1 MKWVVTI
8 GYCRQFDGGEILKRA
23 LFLTSL
29 FLFSIYVP
37 LASSSIT
44 QSQFDDGTSSF
55 QHSFTASGDVN
66 AGEITIPYG
75 AEVTDAS
82 FKFRGEA
89 TQTSWTNFTSN
100 SDYGGQGDTNGYIS
114 SNVPRPFSSG
124 YRYYLNTQNQGLELQ
139 GNPTTTINS
148 LGRATDVTS
157 LGNADHNLTGQFI
170 ALSDQGYSSLSKKYS
185 DFSVSSSAS
194 WGYVGVVVKYG
205 DEYMVMKY
213 SSSYPSQQ
221 PTILRINSTT
231 GAYIGT
237 ANFNVGSCSPTSS
250 NALYYNMYDAT
261 VYNGSIWTVHYS
273 YYTVNK
279 WSIVETANSLTWNCQ
294 QSWYSSSQGYIN
306 GVDFDDNTG
315 KMYLSTYNYQSSNH
329 YLHEVNPNNP
339 TMVNGTWAIGST
351 AGITS
356 SYGAGLIV
364 NLPTI
369 VYNEYDRSTSGYPSK
384 HYFFNFNGISPT
396 LMGSEVLNN
405 KGHYGLTESGD
416 GKLLYVCHYTS
427 YCSSS
432 SRKIHSSGDGSI
444 EFSDST
450 SISSETVVGRT
461 YTLSASID
469 TVTVKTL
476 IGRIPSGTDLKLELS
491 NDGGA
496 SWVNAYPGQQVI
508 FPQVGNTL
516 DWKVEMI
523 SSGGVSPIL
532 DSVGIEYFATYRSS
546 GYFYAYQ
553 YIGSGTSSTVA
564 ATVDWTGSTPSGT
577 NIQVHFGA
585 ASSSS
590 SCTSGSA
597 GVTTWTNTESG
608 VTKPISGSSYY
619 LCVRIQLT
627 TSNSA
632 VTPFITD
639 LKIAQHSNAPSEP
652 ALLIGGLKVWSRSL
666 ADGVLV
672 GTQTVTAENP
682 TDSIISTLN
691 NLIPDTG
698 SGLVIIPIN
707 LSSESSG
714 FLALDQFSI
723 TYIMRTVNLDIEFTE
738 GEILHQRLEPYE
750 VVTRH
755 VIGDDASAMSR
766 ASLTL
771 MTKVG
776 SNPVLE
782 WENGDVFPL
791 PNDPDNYIELDSSSW
806 SSETN
811 GILEIHWR
819 FSVNIDFP
827 EQNEVRFKSDCTDNS
842 GVDGFSP
849 VDLMTSGALSVNH
862 TYGLGWFKV
871 RDNSGLVVSEDVPD
885 NSWLAGGETVFFQGA
900 MWYMDSQDAPLD
912 NMFDVRIS
920 REGWVESNA
929 RDTMNNNGTF
939 FIPVTMP
946 NSDNPDGYTF
956 EIQTYNELNPSLSVL
971 PNDSWRRTFKVDAT
985 APLKLDTTPI
995 DDSYEAASYDQE
1007 VRILVN
1013 DEVGSPMF
1021 LNLNYWVEADHDLNK
1036 NGLAD
1041 SEEYVVTQVENLTD
1055 EPNKWFSST
1064 IDHSRNPNMGRVSYF
1079 WDGFD
1084 LAGNGMYSEY
1094 IDSEGETQTYQTTHG
1109 FEFDDATFVTRK
1121 DSVAVFTGL
1130 EWVGHSDNQ
1139 PVYSGKT
1146 QTISFGFVDENT
1158 VIDFEH
1164 ISLVFDFEGPN
1175 PENDA
1180 QRISYSGLN
1189 NTFWSESDYI
1199 SISTSSKMTQTINSS
1214 GLPLIML
1221 DFVFK
1226 FGWDWPDEEMSD
1238 VILLFKERGS
1248 PTDTKI
1254 LLIEHTFRVENDLI
1268 IAPDDYSI
1276 LDISE
1281 PRVGEVA
1288 DGSRVRND
1296 DRLSFSGRVIYEGSS
1311 IPVPRDIGILV
1322 EVFDGEMIWSDGSLG
1337 EDGEFLIE
1345 VPLSSAQSLQSSPSR
1360 TCLISVTNIPG
1371 KGEDMS
1377 NQLVSTTLQ
1386 VVVDDSAP
1394 RVVRRTSP
1402 LNVVD
1407 ISSNTDL
1414 TNLPVEFTGIEDA
1427 DLTGSVQIVRWVIKD
1442 STKTIT
1448 IGAGSS
1454 TLGMQ
1459 QEGQN
1464 VIWSGTVDLTDG
1476 DRITPRSGDY
1486 IGFYLTGWDAA
1497 GNQFPE
1503 ISNSEASPIPEL
1515 ASDDDDFE
1523 RQWVILGSN
1532 GPELS
1537 VKSISLSDDHIAP
1550 STKVDIEAVIVNDG
1564 GSTVASF
1571 KVAFFAGDSDEPFDS
1586 VTVAGIEE
1594 NERIT
1599 VSTIWVAEEVGRIR
1613 VEADYGNYIVE
1624 VNDDDNSAEHSVDV
1638 AYGKYLGWID
1648 SPRENPLTWIFV
1660 IITLLTLLVVV
1671 SVASKTS
1678 LDFSKGALQE
1688 DFGWEDEEEEFE
1700 DYEDE
1705 EEDDDDY

>member
-1 MKWVVTI
+1 MGCHYRIISTVE
-8 GYCRQFDGGEILKRA
+8 GGVILKRA
-23 LFLTSL
+23 LFLISL
-29 FLFSIYVP
+29 FLVSIYAP
-37 LASSSIT
+37 LASSSMT
-44 QSQFDDGTSSF
+44 ANQFDDGSTSF

-66 AGEITIPYG
+66 AGEITMPYG
-75 AEVTDAS
+75 AEVTDAT
-82 FKFRGEA
+82 FRLRGEA
-89 TQTSWTNFTSN
+89 SQTSWTNFTSN

-114 SNVPRPFSSG
+114 GNVPSPFSSG
-124 YRYYLNTQNQGLELQ
+124 YRYYLNTQNQGMELQ
-139 GNPTTTINS
+139 GNPTNAVNS
-148 LGRATDVTS
+148 LSRSSDVSFT
-157 LGNADHNLTGQFI
+157 GNAEHNVTGQFV
-170 ALSDQGYSSLSKKYS
+170 ALSDQGYSSPTKKYS
-185 DFSVSSSAS
+185 DISVSSSAS
-194 WGYVGVVVKYG
+194 WGYVGVVVLYG

-213 SSSYPSQQ
+213 SSTYPSQQ
-221 PTILRINSTT
+221 PTILRINAST

-237 ANFNVGSCSPTSS
+237 ASFNAGTCSTTSS
-250 NALYYNMYDAT
+250 NSLYYNMYDAT

-279 WSIVETANSLTWNCQ
+279 WSIVETATSLTWNCQ
-294 QSWYSSSQGYIN
+294 QSWYSSAQGYIN
-306 GVDFDDNTG
+306 GVDFDENTG
-315 KMYLSTYNYQSSNH
+315 KMYLSTYNYQSSDH
-329 YLHEVNPNNP
+329 YLHEVNPSNP
-339 TMVNGTWAIGST
+339 TMINGTWSIGSS

-364 NLPTI
+364 SLPTVI
-369 VYNEYDRSTSGYPSK
+369 YNEYDRSTSGYPSR

-396 LMGSEVLNN
+396 LMGSEEMSNR
-405 KGHYGLTESGD
+405 GHYGLTESGD

-432 SRKIHSSGDGSI
+432 SRKIHRSGDGSI
-444 EFSDST
+444 DYSEPTST
-450 SISSETVVGRT
+450 SSETIYGRT

-469 TVTVKTL
+469 TVAVKSL
-476 IGRIPSGTDLKLELS
+476 IGRIPTGTDLKLELS
-491 NDGGA
+491 NDGG
-496 SWVNAYPGQQVI
+496 STWVNAYPGQQI
-508 FPQVGNTL
+508 TFSQVGNTL
-516 DWKVEMI
+516 DWRVELI
-523 SSGGVSPIL
+523 SSSNGVSPIL

-553 YIGSGTSSTVA
+553 YVGSGTSSTVA
-564 ATVDWTGSTPSGT
+564 ATLNWTGNTPSGT
-577 NIQVHFGA
+577 NIQVSFGA

-590 SCTSGSA
+590 SCSSSSS
-597 GVTTWTNTESG
+597 GVTTWTKTEPG
-608 VTKPISGSSYY
+608 VTKSISGSSYY

-632 VTPFITD
+632 VTPSITD
-639 LKIAQHSNAPSEP
+639 LTIAQHSNAPSEP
-652 ALLIGGLKVWSRSL
+652 ALMINGVKVWSRSA
-666 ADGVLV
+666 ADGALV
-672 GTQTVTAENP
+672 GTQTIIAENP
-682 TDSIISTLN
+682 ADSIISTLN
-691 NLIPDTG
+691 NIIPDTG
-698 SGLVIIPIN
+698 SGLVVIPIN

-714 FLALDQFSI
+714 FLSLDQFSI
-723 TYIMRTVNLDIEFTE
+723 TYIMRTVNLDIEITE
-738 GEILHQRLEPYE
+738 GGILHQRLEPYE

-755 VIGDDASAMSR
+755 VIGDDASDMLR
-766 ASLTL
+766 ASLTF
-771 MTKVG
+771 MTQIG
-776 SNPVLE
+776 SNPILE

-791 PNDPDNYIELDSSSW
+791 PNDPDNYIELDPSSW
-806 SSETN
+806 SSEVN

-827 EQNEVRFKSDCTDNS
+827 EQSEVRFKSDCTDNS
-842 GVDGFSP
+842 GTNGFSP
-849 VDLMTSGALSVNH
+849 VDLMSNESLSVNH

-871 RDNSGLVVSEDVPD
+871 RDNSGLVTSDDVPH

-900 MWYMDSQDAPLD
+900 MWYLGSEDAPLD

-920 REGWVESNA
+920 REGWVESSA
-929 RDTMNNNGTF
+929 RDTMNNNGSF
-939 FIPVTMP
+939 LIPITMP
-946 NSDNPDGYTF
+946 NSDNPDGYTY
-956 EIQTYNELNPSLSVL
+956 EIQTYNEFDPSLSVQ
-971 PNDSWRRTFKVDAT
+971 PNDSWRRTFRVDAT
-985 APLKLDTTPI
+985 APQKVDTSPV
-995 DDSYEAASYDQE
+995 DESYEAASFAQE
-1007 VRILVN
+1007 VRVLVK
-1013 DEVGSPMF
+1013 DDIGSPMT
-1021 LNLNYWVEADHDLNK
+1021 LNLNYWVEADHDLNR

-1041 SEEYVVTQVENLTD
+1041 SDEYIISQVENLTD
-1055 EPNKWFSST
+1055 APNKWFSST

-1084 LAGNGMYSEY
+1084 LAGNEMYSEY
-1094 IDSEGETQTYQTTHG
+1094 LDSDGEIKTYQTTHG
-1109 FEFDDATFVTRK
+1109 FDYDDATFVTRK

-1130 EWVGHSDNQ
+1130 EWIGHSDNE

-1175 PENDA
+1175 PLNDA

-1199 SISTSSKMTQTINSS
+1199 NLLPTSKMTQTINSS

-1248 PTDTKI
+1248 PMDTQI
-1254 LLIEHTFRVENDLI
+1254 LLVEHTFKVENDLI
-1268 IAPDDYSI
+1268 IAPVDYSV

-1288 DGSRVRND
+1288 DGSRVRKD
-1296 DRLSFSGRVIYEGSS
+1296 DRLSFSGKVVYEGSN

-1322 EVFDGEMIWSDGSLG
+1322 EVFDGELIWSDGSLG
-1337 EDGEFLIE
+1337 NEGEFLIE
-1345 VPLSSAQSLQSSPSR
+1345 VPLSSAQSLQTSPSR
-1360 TCLISVTNIPG
+1360 TCLISITNIPG

-1394 RVVRRTSP
+1394 RVVRRISP
-1402 LNVVD
+1402 LNVID

-1414 TNLPVEFTGIEDA
+1414 TKLPVEFTGIEDA
-1427 DLTGSVQIVRWVIKD
+1427 DLTGSVQTVHWIMKD

-1448 IGAGSS
+1448 IGSGSS
-1454 TLGMQ
+1454 ILGMQ
-1459 QEGQN
+1459 QDNQN
-1464 VIWSGTVDLTDG
+1464 VIWTGTVDLTDG
-1476 DRITPRSGDY
+1476 GRITPRSGDFVGY
-1486 IGFYLTGWDAA
+1486 YLTGWDAA
-1497 GNQFPE
+1497 GNQFPK

-1515 ASDDDDFE
+1515 AVDDDDFE
-1523 RQWVILGSN
+1523 RQWVKLGSS

-1537 VKSISLSDDHIAP
+1537 VYSISLSDDHIAP
-1550 STKVDIEAVIVNDG
+1550 STKVDIETVIINDG
-1564 GSTVASF
+1564 GPTLSPF

-1594 NERIT
+1594 NERVI
-1599 VSTIWVAEEVGRIR
+1599 VSTIWEAEEVSRIR

-1624 VNDDDNSAEHSVDV
+1624 VNDDDNTAEHSVDV
-1638 AYGKYLGWID
+1638 AYAKYLGWID
-1648 SPRENPLTWIFV
+1648 SPRENPLTWIFI
-1660 IITLLTLLVVV
+1660 IITLITLVVVV

-1678 LDFSKGALQE
+1678 LDFSDGALQE
-1688 DFGWEDEEEEFE
+1688 DFGWEEDEEEYDE
-1700 DYEDE
+1700 YEDE

>member
-1 MKWVVTI
+1 M
-8 GYCRQFDGGEILKRA
+8 RRA
-23 LFLTSL
+23 LFLISL
-29 FLFSIYVP
+29 FLVSIYAP
-37 LASSSIT
+37 LASSSMT
-44 QSQFDDGTSSF
+44 ASQFDDGTTSF
-55 QHSFTASGDVN
+55 QHLFTASGDVN
-66 AGEITIPYG
+66 AGEISMPYG
-75 AEVTDAS
+75 AEVTEAT

-89 TQTSWTNFTSN
+89 SQTTWTNFSSN
-100 SDYGGQGDTNGYIS
+100 NDYGGQGDTNGYIAG
-114 SNVPRPFSSG
+114 NVPSPLTSG
-124 YRYYLNTQNQGLELQ
+124 YRYYLNTQNQGLELK
-139 GNPTTTINS
+139 GNPTNAVNPLS
-148 LGRATDVTS
+148 RSTDLTS
-157 LGNADHNLTGQFI
+157 IGSADHNLSGQFVS
-170 ALSDQGYSSLSKKYS
+170 LSDQGYSSLSKKYS
-185 DFSVSSSAS
+185 DFSVSTSTS
-194 WGYVGVVVKYG
+194 WGYVGVVVLYG

-237 ANFNVGSCSPTSS
+237 ATFNSGSCSSTSS
-250 NALYYNMYDAT
+250 NSLYYNMYDAT

-279 WSIVETANSLTWNCQ
+279 WSITETANSLTWNCQ
-294 QSWYSSSQGYIN
+294 QSWYSNSQGYIN
-306 GVDFDDNTG
+306 GVDFDENTG
-315 KMYLSTYNYQSSNH
+315 KMYLSTYSYQSSDH
-329 YLHEVNPNNP
+329 YLHEVNPSNP
-339 TMVNGTWAIGST
+339 TMVNGTWSIGSS

-369 VYNEYDRSTSGYPSK
+369 IYNEYDRSTSGYPSR

-396 LMGSEVLNN
+396 LMGSEEMNN
-405 KGHYGLTESGD
+405 RGHYGLTENDD
-416 GKLLYVCHYTS
+416 GQIIFVCHYTS

-432 SRKIHSSGDGSI
+432 SRKIHRHGDGSV
-444 EFSDST
+444 EFSEPT

-469 TVTVKTL
+469 TVTIKSL

-491 NDGGA
+491 NDGGS
-496 SWVNAYPGQQVI
+496 SWVNAYPGQQIV
-508 FPQVGNTL
+508 FPQFGNTL
-516 DWKVEMI
+516 DWKVELI
-523 SSGGVSPIL
+523 SSSNGVSPIL

-553 YIGSGTSSTVA
+553 YVGTGASPTVA
-564 ATVDWTGSTPSGT
+564 ATVDWTGTTPSGT
-577 NIQVHFGA
+577 SIQVHFGA
-585 ASSSS
+585 AASSS
-590 SCTSGSA
+590 SCSSGSA
-597 GVTTWTNTESG
+597 GVSVWSKTEAG
-608 VTKPISGSSYY
+608 ATKPISGSSYY

-632 VTPFITD
+632 ETPFITD
-639 LKIAQHSNAPSEP
+639 LSIAQHSNAPSEP
-652 ALLIGGLKVWSRSL
+652 ALLIDGVKVWSRT
-666 ADGVLV
+666 AVEGALV
-672 GTQTVTAENP
+672 GTQTVTVEEP
-682 TDSIISTLN
+682 SDSIISTLN
-691 NLIPDTG
+691 DVIPDTG
-698 SGLVIIPIN
+698 SGLVVIPIN
-707 LSSESSG
+707 ISSESAG
-714 FLALDQFSI
+714 LLVMELFSI
-723 TYIMRTVNLDIEFTE
+723 TYIMRTVNLDMEVNE
-738 GEILHQRLEPYE
+738 GDILHQRLEPYE

-755 VIGDDASAMSR
+755 VIGDDATSMLR
-766 ASLTL
+766 ASLTF
-771 MTKVG
+771 MTQVG

-806 SSETN
+806 SSQIN

-827 EQNEVRFKSDCTDNS
+827 EQSQVRFKADCTDNS
-842 GVDGFSP
+842 GVNGFSP
-849 VDLMTSGALSVNH
+849 VDLLSEEVLSVNH

-871 RDNSGLVVSEDVPD
+871 RDNSGLVTNDDVPD

-900 MWYMDSQDAPLD
+900 MWYANSQDAPLD

-920 REGWVESNA
+920 REGWVENSA
-929 RDTMNNNGTF
+929 RDTINNNGSF

-956 EIQTYNELNPSLSVL
+956 EIQTYNEFDPSLSMN
-971 PNDSWRRTFKVDAT
+971 PNDSWKRTFRVDAT
-985 APLKLDTTPI
+985 APLKLDTSPY
-995 DDSYEAASYDQE
+995 DDSYEAASFDQE
-1007 VRILVN
+1007 VTVLVK
-1013 DEVGSPMF
+1013 DEVGSPMT
-1021 LNLNYWVEADHDLNK
+1021 LNLNYWVEADHDLNR

-1041 SEEYVVTQVENLTD
+1041 SDEYVTTQVENLSD
-1055 EPNKWFSST
+1055 EPNKWFRSS

-1084 LAGNGMYSEY
+1084 LAGNSMFSEY
-1094 IDSEGETQTYQTTHG
+1094 IDSDGDVQTYQTTHG
-1109 FEFDDATFVTRK
+1109 FDYDDATFVTRK

-1130 EWVGHSDNQ
+1130 EWFGHLDNQ

-1175 PENDA
+1175 PINDA

-1189 NTFWSESDYI
+1189 DTFWSESDYI
-1199 SISTSSKMTQTINSS
+1199 TLLSSSEMTQTINSS

-1226 FGWDWPDEEMSD
+1226 FGWDWPDEEMGD
-1238 VILLFKERGS
+1238 VKLLFKERGS
-1248 PTDTKI
+1248 LMDTQI
-1254 LLIEHTFRVENDLI
+1254 LLIEHTFRVENDLM

-1281 PRVGEVA
+1281 PRVGEIA
-1288 DGSRVRND
+1288 DGSRVRKD
-1296 DRLSFSGRVIYEGSS
+1296 DRLSFSGKVVYEGSN

-1337 EDGEFLIE
+1337 ESGEFLIE
-1345 VPLSSAQSLQSSPSR
+1345 VPLSSAQSFQSSPFR

-1371 KGEDMS
+1371 EGEDMS

-1394 RVVRRTSP
+1394 RVVRRISP
-1402 LNVVD
+1402 LNVID

-1414 TNLPVEFTGIEDA
+1414 TNMPVEFSGMEDA
-1427 DLTGSVQIVRWVIKD
+1427 DLTGSIQMVHWVMKD

-1454 TLGMQ
+1454 RLGMQ
-1459 QEGQN
+1459 QEGSN
-1464 VIWSGTVDLTDG
+1464 VIWSGTVDLTG
-1476 DRITPRSGDY
+1476 GNRIIPRSGDY
-1486 IGFYLTGWDAA
+1486 VGFYLTGWDAA

-1515 ASDDDDFE
+1515 AFDDDDFE
-1523 RQWVILGSN
+1523 RQWLRLGSI

-1537 VKSISLSDDHIAP
+1537 VASISLSDDHIAP
-1550 STKVDIEAVIVNDG
+1550 STKVDIDAVITNDG
-1564 GSTVASF
+1564 GATLSPF
-1571 KVAFFAGDSDEPFDS
+1571 KVAFFAGDSDEPFD
-1586 VTVAGIEE
+1586 VITIAGIEQDE
-1594 NERIT
+1594 EIT
-1599 VSTIWVAEEVGRIR
+1599 VSTIWEAEEVGRIR

-1648 SPRENPLTWIFV
+1648 SPRENPLTWIF
-1660 IITLLTLLVVV
+1660 IILTLITLVVVV

-1678 LDFSKGALQE
+1678 LDFSDGALQE
-1688 DFGWEDEEEEFE
+1688 DFGWEEDDEEYDD
-1700 DYEDE
+1700 DYDGEY
-1705 EEDDDDY
+1705 EEDDDY

>member
-1 MKWVVTI
+1 
-8 GYCRQFDGGEILKRA
+8 
-23 LFLTSL
+23 
-29 FLFSIYVP
+29 
-37 LASSSIT
+37 
-44 QSQFDDGTSSF
+44 
-55 QHSFTASGDVN
+55 
-66 AGEITIPYG
+66 
-75 AEVTDAS
+75 
-82 FKFRGEA
+82 
-89 TQTSWTNFTSN
+89 
-100 SDYGGQGDTNGYIS
+100 
-114 SNVPRPFSSG
+114 
-124 YRYYLNTQNQGLELQ
+124 
-139 GNPTTTINS
+139 
-148 LGRATDVTS
+148 
-157 LGNADHNLTGQFI
+157 
-170 ALSDQGYSSLSKKYS
+170 
-185 DFSVSSSAS
+185 
-194 WGYVGVVVKYG
+194 
-205 DEYMVMKY
+205 MKY

-237 ANFNVGSCSPTSS
+237 ATFNSGSCSSTSS
-250 NALYYNMYDAT
+250 NSLYYNMYDAT

-279 WSIVETANSLTWNCQ
+279 WSITETANSLTWNCQ
-294 QSWYSSSQGYIN
+294 QSWYSNSQGYIN
-306 GVDFDDNTG
+306 GVDFDENTG
-315 KMYLSTYNYQSSNH
+315 KMYLSTYSYQSSDH
-329 YLHEVNPNNP
+329 YLHEVNPSNP
-339 TMVNGTWAIGST
+339 TMVNGTWSIGSS

-369 VYNEYDRSTSGYPSK
+369 IYNEYDRSTSGYPSR

-396 LMGSEVLNN
+396 LMGSEEMNN
-405 KGHYGLTESGD
+405 RGHYGLTENDD
-416 GKLLYVCHYTS
+416 GQIIFVCHYTS

-432 SRKIHSSGDGSI
+432 SRKIHRHGDGSV
-444 EFSDST
+444 EFSEPT

-469 TVTVKTL
+469 TVTIKSL

-491 NDGGA
+491 NDGGS
-496 SWVNAYPGQQVI
+496 SWVNAYPGQQIV
-508 FPQVGNTL
+508 FPQFGNTL
-516 DWKVEMI
+516 DWKVELI
-523 SSGGVSPIL
+523 SSSNGVSPIL

-553 YIGSGTSSTVA
+553 YVGTGASPTVA
-564 ATVDWTGSTPSGT
+564 ATVDWTGTTPSGT
-577 NIQVHFGA
+577 SIQVHFGA
-585 ASSSS
+585 AASSS
-590 SCTSGSA
+590 SCSSGSA
-597 GVTTWTNTESG
+597 GVSVWSKTEAG
-608 VTKPISGSSYY
+608 ATKPISGSSYY

-632 VTPFITD
+632 ETPFITD
-639 LKIAQHSNAPSEP
+639 LSIAQHSNAPSEP
-652 ALLIGGLKVWSRSL
+652 ALLIDGVKVWSRT
-666 ADGVLV
+666 AVEGALV
-672 GTQTVTAENP
+672 GTQTVTVEEP
-682 TDSIISTLN
+682 SDSIISTLN
-691 NLIPDTG
+691 DVIPDTG
-698 SGLVIIPIN
+698 SGLVVIPIN
-707 LSSESSG
+707 ISSESAG
-714 FLALDQFSI
+714 LLVMELFSI
-723 TYIMRTVNLDIEFTE
+723 TYIMRTVNLDMEVNE
-738 GEILHQRLEPYE
+738 GDILHQRLEPYE

-755 VIGDDASAMSR
+755 VIGDDATSMLR
-766 ASLTL
+766 ASLTF
-771 MTKVG
+771 MTQVG

-806 SSETN
+806 SSQIN

-827 EQNEVRFKSDCTDNS
+827 EQSQVRFKADCTDNS
-842 GVDGFSP
+842 GVNGFSP
-849 VDLMTSGALSVNH
+849 VDLLSEEVLSVNH

-871 RDNSGLVVSEDVPD
+871 RDNSGLVTNDDVPD

-900 MWYMDSQDAPLD
+900 MWYANSQDAPLD

-920 REGWVESNA
+920 REGWVENSA
-929 RDTMNNNGTF
+929 RDTINNNGSF

-956 EIQTYNELNPSLSVL
+956 EIQTYNEFDPSLSMN
-971 PNDSWRRTFKVDAT
+971 PNDSWKRTFRVDAT
-985 APLKLDTTPI
+985 APLKLDTSPY
-995 DDSYEAASYDQE
+995 DDSYEAASFDQE
-1007 VRILVN
+1007 VTVLVK
-1013 DEVGSPMF
+1013 DEVGSPMT
-1021 LNLNYWVEADHDLNK
+1021 LNLNYWVEADHDLNR

-1041 SEEYVVTQVENLTD
+1041 SDEYVTTQVENLSD
-1055 EPNKWFSST
+1055 EPNKWFRSS

-1084 LAGNGMYSEY
+1084 LAGNSMFSEY
-1094 IDSEGETQTYQTTHG
+1094 IDSDGDVQTYQTTHG
-1109 FEFDDATFVTRK
+1109 FDYDDATFVTRK

-1130 EWVGHSDNQ
+1130 EWFGHLDNQ

-1175 PENDA
+1175 PINDA

-1199 SISTSSKMTQTINSS
+1199 TLLSSSEMTQTINSS

-1226 FGWDWPDEEMSD
+1226 FGWDWPDEEMGD
-1238 VILLFKERGS
+1238 VKLLFKERGS
-1248 PTDTKI
+1248 LMDTQI
-1254 LLIEHTFRVENDLI
+1254 LLIEHTFRVENDLM

-1281 PRVGEVA
+1281 PRVGEIA
-1288 DGSRVRND
+1288 DGSRVRKD
-1296 DRLSFSGRVIYEGSS
+1296 DRLSFSGKVVYEGSN

-1337 EDGEFLIE
+1337 ESGEFLIE
-1345 VPLSSAQSLQSSPSR
+1345 VPLSSAQSFQSSPFR

-1371 KGEDMS
+1371 EGEDMS

-1394 RVVRRTSP
+1394 RVVRRISP
-1402 LNVVD
+1402 LNVID

-1414 TNLPVEFTGIEDA
+1414 TNMPVEFSGMEDA
-1427 DLTGSVQIVRWVIKD
+1427 DLTGSIQMVHWVMKD

-1454 TLGMQ
+1454 RLGMQ
-1459 QEGQN
+1459 QEGSN
-1464 VIWSGTVDLTDG
+1464 VIWSGTVDLTG
-1476 DRITPRSGDY
+1476 GNRIIPRSGDY
-1486 IGFYLTGWDAA
+1486 VGFYLTGWDAA

-1515 ASDDDDFE
+1515 AFDDDDFE
-1523 RQWVILGSN
+1523 RQWLRLGSI

-1537 VKSISLSDDHIAP
+1537 VASISLSDDHIAP
-1550 STKVDIEAVIVNDG
+1550 STKVDIDAVITNDG
-1564 GSTVASF
+1564 GATLSPF
-1571 KVAFFAGDSDEPFDS
+1571 KVAFFAGDSDEPFD
-1586 VTVAGIEE
+1586 VITIAGIEQDE
-1594 NERIT
+1594 EIT
-1599 VSTIWVAEEVGRIR
+1599 VSTIWEAEEVGRIR

-1648 SPRENPLTWIFV
+1648 SPRENPLTWIF
-1660 IITLLTLLVVV
+1660 IILTLITLVVVV

-1678 LDFSKGALQE
+1678 LDFSDGALQE
-1688 DFGWEDEEEEFE
+1688 DFGWE
-1700 DYEDE
+1700 EDE
-1705 EEDDDDY
+1705 EEYDDDYDGEYEEDDDY